1 MERTVN
7 VQNISCGHCV
17 QSIRREVGEIPGVQ
31 SVDAD
36 IASGRATVAW
46 DAPATWEQVVETLI
60 DIGYPPAE

>member
-7 VQNISCGHCV
+7 VQNIACNHCV
-17 QSIRREVGEIPGVQ
+17 QSIRREVGEIPGVR

-36 IASGRATVAW
+36 IESGRVTVSW
-46 DAPATWEQVVETLI
+46 EAPATWEQVVETLN